1 MDLIRDEI
9 DELLLK
15 LSSYNL
21 MDIAKNV
28 NILDKEEKNNRTLL

>member
-21 MDIAKNV
+21 MDIAKNL